1 MPAAS
6 AYKTPSSPAR
16 ARSVSQPL
24 REGVD
29 DVYRHIG
36 EANSPRN
43 SFQRSNSSH
52 PTVGAHGRRDSNS
65 GPLQAPKTGRTRSG
79 SFVTVTEVGGYE
91 PDNVNDRL
99 GIMNHNAAWVNAP
112 GEYRRDICLS
122 GDSAASRAL
131 SVDPTRLWR

>member
-1 MPAAS
+1 MPS
-6 AYKTPSSPAR
+6 PTSFKTPSSPAR

-43 SFQRSNSSH
+43 AFQRSSSSH
-52 PTVGAHGRRDSNS
+52 ATIGTQGRRGSDS
-65 GPLQAPKTGRTRSG
+65 GPLQAPKSGRTRSG
-79 SFVTVTEVGGYE
+79 SLVTVTEAGGDE

-99 GIMNHNAAWVNAP
+99 GITNHNAAWVNAP
-112 GEYRRDICLS
+112 GE
-122 GDSAASRAL
+122 
-131 SVDPTRLWR
+131 

>member
-1 MPAAS
+1 MPSAS
-6 AYKTPSSPAR
+6 PSSFKTPPSPAR

-43 SFQRSNSSH
+43 QFQRSISSH

-65 GPLQAPKTGRTRSG
+65 GPLQAPKAGRTRSG
-79 SFVTVTEVGGYE
+79 SLVTVTEVGGDE

-99 GIMNHNAAWVNAP
+99 GITNHNAAWVNAP
-112 GEYRRDICLS
+112 GEYQRDTCQATPQFCNKYRRGTFL
-122 GDSAASRAL
+122 GQ
-131 SVDPTRLWR
+131 